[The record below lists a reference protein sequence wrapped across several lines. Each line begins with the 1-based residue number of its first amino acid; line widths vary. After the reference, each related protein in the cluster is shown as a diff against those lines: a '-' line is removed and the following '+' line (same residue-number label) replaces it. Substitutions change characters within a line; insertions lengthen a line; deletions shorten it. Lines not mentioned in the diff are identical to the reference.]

1 MEEKKKGLILIDH
14 GSTVPEANQ
23 LLSDIADILRQMPN
37 CSFDVVEYSHMEL
50 SPPTLEEAVIK
61 CLENGVNEVVVH
73 PYFLVPGRHSTTD
86 IPNMVREVSEKYPNV
101 TYKITEPLGL
111 HSNIIDVILERSS
124 CC

>member
-1 MEEKKKGLILIDH
+1 MAEKKKGLILIDH

-23 LLSDIADILRQMPN
+23 LLADIADILRKKPN
-37 CSFDVVEYSHMEL
+37 CHFDVVEYSHMEL
-50 SPPTLEEAVIK
+50 SAPTLEEAVIK
-61 CLENGVNEVVVH
+61 CVENGVNEVVVH

-86 IPNMVREVSEKYPNV
+86 IPNMVRQVSEKYPNI

-124 CC
+124 SC